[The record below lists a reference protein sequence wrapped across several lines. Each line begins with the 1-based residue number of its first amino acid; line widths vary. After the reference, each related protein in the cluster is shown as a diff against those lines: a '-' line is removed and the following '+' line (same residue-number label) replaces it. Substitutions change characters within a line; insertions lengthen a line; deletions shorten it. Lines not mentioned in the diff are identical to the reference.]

1 MKSRGA
7 GLVVQMELVNF
18 LKEHGFTTEDA
29 ISVPAYKRQYI
40 SKDGSVISEEQTLQL
55 MTSWYNVYLQC
66 NYVISMNRRIHLVW
80 IRIVNNMAPDG
91 SRPLIVVFDYLALI
105 YEMIS

>member
-1 MKSRGA
+1 VKSRGA

-18 LKEHGFTTEDA
+18 LKEHGVTTEDA

-55 MTSWYNVYLQC
+55 MTSWDNVYRQC
-66 NYVISMNRRIHLVW
+66 NYVIFILFQSC
-80 IRIVNNMAPDG
+80 
-91 SRPLIVVFDYLALI
+91 
-105 YEMIS
+105 